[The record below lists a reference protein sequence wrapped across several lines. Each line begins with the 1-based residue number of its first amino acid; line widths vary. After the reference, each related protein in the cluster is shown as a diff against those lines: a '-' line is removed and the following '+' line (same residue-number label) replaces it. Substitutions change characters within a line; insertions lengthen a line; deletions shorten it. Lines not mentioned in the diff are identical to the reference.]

1 MTKKDIYNANPLVDM
16 RTHINGETAIKPY
29 YYFRCGALH
38 VRYTVD
44 RVIELTPAEVAKLK
58 VDMTTGSK
66 QEILEKVP
74 DISVKTVE
82 LVLSKM
88 LKENKIKKIG
98 SFKDARYMRKI

>member
-44 RVIELTPAEVAKLK
+44 RVIELTPAEVTKLK
-58 VDMTTGSK
+58 IDLVTSNK
-66 QEILEKVP
+66 QEVLEKTWNMLEHCVERP
-74 DISVKTVE
+74 IIQDGIAYVDKRLKGAVKNDI
-82 LVLSKM
+82 
-88 LKENKIKKIG
+88 
-98 SFKDARYMRKI
+98 R